1 MPDSAQDLR
10 VQAER
15 CIRLAKECA
24 TPSVSASLM
33 ALAADYF
40 ERAAGRSARPAT
52 AQQQQQIQ
60 PKDDEEKK

>member
-1 MPDSAQDLR
+1 MSESAQDLR
-10 VQAER
+10 AQAER

-24 TPSVSASLM
+24 TPSVSESLK

-40 ERAAGRSARPAT
+40 ERAARLSSKPT

-60 PKDDEEKK
+60 PKNE

>member
-10 VQAER
+10 AQAER

-24 TPSVSASLM
+24 APSVSESLM

-40 ERAAGRSARPAT
+40 ERAARLAARPA
-52 AQQQQQIQ
+52 AVQQQQQIQ
-60 PKDDEEKK
+60 PKDE